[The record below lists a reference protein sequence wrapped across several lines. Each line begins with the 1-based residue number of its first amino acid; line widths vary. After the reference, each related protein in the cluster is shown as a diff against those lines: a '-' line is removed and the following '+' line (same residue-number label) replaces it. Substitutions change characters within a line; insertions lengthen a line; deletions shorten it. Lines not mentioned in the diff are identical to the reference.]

1 MVILGQQELNAVYFC
16 YKKLYFSN
24 SLKIHKV
31 KNLIL
36 VLVLASLVWACK
48 LSTNNP
54 VVVNPTP
61 TKTSELKVPA
71 SFNFETTTD
80 ISVGI
85 VVKNSSTTLS
95 GVPVSIYLDY
105 PGTTQAPNP
114 NARNI
119 GTYFSKSDGRIDVT
133 VKLPAYQDSL
143 YLKTKYIGIEAEAG
157 LKITGSTAAYTYGE
171 GKSLKSAPV
180 NPPTKASFTYTFM
193 GSYDG
198 NGVPKYL
205 EAAADKITQGL
216 LDSVNTSLPEGLHL
230 PITHPEY
237 LATGNEADYVITQ
250 LADVWVTFLGETSSN
265 SNSLGYYTYTTGT
278 PPKTMADISNFTIV
292 YPNASLKGSGGGENS
307 GDKVKIGRFAAGTSI
322 GWFLVVNGWNG
333 TTVSNAPTYFSD
345 EKLNPETD
353 PTKQKH
359 QVLLNDAI
367 KGAVVLSFEDMIR
380 STPTSSDEDFN
391 DAMFYITSNPVKAPD
406 VTNVPPIDAPID
418 TDKDGV
424 TDVFDQFPNDATRAY
439 TDYYP
444 SSSTY
449 NSLLVEDLWPS
460 LGDFDFNDLVIDCQY
475 ENVTNAKTDVVEMFV
490 KLKVRAIGAG
500 YNNGFGIQLPVA
512 ASAVSSVTLTD
523 QSGTVKN
530 IGVETG
536 QSKAVVIAFNDAY
549 TLLPSMGGGTGVN
562 VIPGVA
568 YRTPSEVTLHITFS
582 TPQTTAA
589 LGTPPYNPFI
599 YVNGDRTK
607 EIHMANAVPTS
618 KAKASFFGQ
627 SDDASNPSTSTY
639 YKSKNNLVWMI
650 EVPSSFS
657 YDIETKDILKAY
669 LHFGD
674 WAQSGGSLYKDW
686 YVNNPGYRN
695 TSLIY

>member
-1 MVILGQQELNAVYFC
+1 MDIPCQQKLKAIYFC

-36 VLVLASLVWACK
+36 VFVLASLVWACK
-48 LSTNNP
+48 LSSNNP

-71 SFNFETTTD
+71 SFNFETTSD
-80 ISVGI
+80 VSVGI
-85 VVKNSSTTLS
+85 VVKNSSTILS

-105 PGTTQAPNP
+105 PGTTQSPNP
-114 NARNI
+114 GARNI

-157 LKITGSTAAYTYGE
+157 FKITGTTATYTYGE

-180 NPPTKASFTYTFM
+180 NPKKASFTYTFM
-193 GSYDG
+193 GSFDA

-205 EAAADKITQGL
+205 ETQADKITQGL

-237 LATGNEADYVITQ
+237 LATGNEPDYVVTQ

-265 SNSLGYYTYTTGT
+265 ANSLGYYTYTTGSK
-278 PPKTMADISNFTIV
+278 PKAITDISNFTIV

-307 GDKVKIGRFAAGTSI
+307 GDKVKIGRFAPGTSI

-359 QVLLNDAI
+359 QVLLNDKI

-391 DAMFYITSNPVKAPD
+391 DAMFYITSNPVTSAD
-406 VTNVPPIDAPID
+406 VTEI
-418 TDKDGV
+418 G
-424 TDVFDQFPNDATRAY
+424 RAH
-439 TDYYP
+439 
-444 SSSTY
+444 
-449 NSLLVEDLWPS
+449 V
-460 LGDFDFNDLVIDCQY
+460 
-475 ENVTNAKTDVVEMFV
+475 
-490 KLKVRAIGAG
+490 
-500 YNNGFGIQLPVA
+500 
-512 ASAVSSVTLTD
+512 
-523 QSGTVKN
+523 
-530 IGVETG
+530 
-536 QSKAVVIAFNDAY
+536 
-549 TLLPSMGGGTGVN
+549 
-562 VIPGVA
+562 
-568 YRTPSEVTLHITFS
+568 
-582 TPQTTAA
+582 
-589 LGTPPYNPFI
+589 
-599 YVNGDRTK
+599 
-607 EIHMANAVPTS
+607 
-618 KAKASFFGQ
+618 
-627 SDDASNPSTSTY
+627 
-639 YKSKNNLVWMI
+639 
-650 EVPSSFS
+650 
-657 YDIETKDILKAY
+657 
-669 LHFGD
+669 
-674 WAQSGGSLYKDW
+674 
-686 YVNNPGYRN
+686 
-695 TSLIY
+695 